1 MKRCVAIPLTAVLLL
16 LVALI
21 SFGGLSFLR
30 PVYDKLRRVPIRQGL
45 KATP

>member
-21 SFGGLSFLR
+21 YLGGLSFLR
-30 PVYDKLRRVPIRQGL
+30 PVYDGLRRVRIR
-45 KATP
+45 

>member
-21 SFGGLSFLR
+21 YLGGFSFLR
-30 PVYDKLRRVPIRQGL
+30 PVYDGLRHLRIRGRD
-45 KATP
+45 

>member
-21 SFGGLSFLR
+21 YLGGLSFLR
-30 PVYDKLRRVPIRQGL
+30 PVYDKLRHTRIWRDL
-45 KATP
+45 KSSS